1 MGTIYQS
8 STVSTNADISVLNHF
23 APYVDPDNGEVLSG
37 GKLYFG
43 LVGRDGRLP
52 ENRKKVYA
60 ILENGASVAVEQPVI
75 LSAGG
80 VPQYNG
86 SPVLLATDGSYSLAV
101 DDGDDV
107 QQYYAPKI
115 TAKTLLGYSGV
126 IPEESKTLAGSST
139 LTFDHIE
146 ASTASFYAST
156 VTTGSEFKGQY
167 LRVGVDYNINSET
180 TITLTTSFP
189 AGTVILGRALDPTGQ
204 TVNVT
209 NTTEPFFIY
218 DVKATAID
226 GDLSIGAS
234 VLINGGDSLGDGKG
248 GSYLVVAGGT
258 GTADNYTFIDLNNGN
273 QLKLKSI
280 YQVFQGYYELLNSAA
295 LNTGKITIDPTE
307 GNVTK
312 LTVTENVTSIEVL
325 NIPATGELKLQLELK
340 QDPTTPRTITWSI
353 NGVTPTA
360 PGGTLPTFTNTV
372 DAVDEYIIKTN
383 DAGST
388 WSLFTIGQD
397 IK

>member
-8 STVSTNADISVLNHF
+8 STVSKNADISVLNHF
-23 APYVDPDNGEVLSG
+23 APYVDPDTGEALSG

-43 LVGRDGRLP
+43 ITGRDGRLP

-60 ILENGASVAVEQPVI
+60 IMENGASVAIEQPVI
-75 LSAGG
+75 LSPGG

-101 DDGDDV
+101 DDSGDV
-107 QQYYAPKI
+107 QHYYAPKI

-126 IPEESKTLAGSST
+126 IPEESKVVAGNNT

-156 VTTGSEFKGQY
+156 VTTGAEFKGQY

-189 AGTVILGRALDPTGQ
+189 TGTVILGRALDPTGQ

-226 GDLSIGAS
+226 DDLSIGAS

-258 GTADNYTFIDLNNGN
+258 GTADNYTFIDLSNGN

-280 YQVFQGYYELLNSAA
+280 YQVFQGYYELLNNATLSA
-295 LNTGKITIDPTE
+295 GKISIDPTE
-307 GNVTK
+307 GNITK
-312 LTVTENVTSIEVL
+312 LTVTENVTNIEVL
-325 NIPATGELKLQLELK
+325 NIPENGELKLQLELK
-340 QDPTTPRTITWSI
+340 QDPVTPRGFTWLINNITPKA
-353 NGVTPTA
+353 PT
-360 PGGTLPTFTNTV
+360 GTLPTLTPTI

-383 DAGST
+383 DGGAT
-388 WSLFTIGQD
+388 WFLFTIGQD